1 MTPILTGL
9 LLSVAAVQARAEPA
23 PPKEVVQAFMDL
35 AFVQGRATEAARLYI
50 SPERYRQH
58 NPQAVDG
65 REAFITGFGRFVEQS
80 GYRCVLHRVIADES
94 LVVAHSHC
102 KQRPANPRERG
113 AAVVDIFR
121 VENGLIVEH
130 WDVEQAVPAHAANR
144 NTMF

>member
-1 MTPILTGL
+1 MTPILAGL

-80 GYRCVLHRVIADES
+80 
-94 LVVAHSHC
+94 C
-102 KQRPANPRERG
+102 KQRPAIPRERG

-121 VENGLIVEH
+121 VESGLIVEH